1 MFTSI
6 LLSRNIA
13 TEDNA
18 CHNLRKVAGI
28 SMCNTFH
35 HCCRLL
41 FPNDPELVSEL
52 FRLSEVDDT
61 LRAQQLSLEQ
71 FEQLCNAFIKLVANS
86 SNDCNLERNIA
97 NEIPNVTSYS

>member
-1 MFTSI
+1 
-6 LLSRNIA
+6 
-13 TEDNA
+13 
-18 CHNLRKVAGI
+18 
-28 SMCNTFH
+28 MCNTFH

-71 FEQLCNAFIKLVANS
+71 FEQLCNAFIKLIANS
-86 SNDCNLERNIA
+86 NLERNIA
-97 NEIPNVTSYS
+97 NEIPNLTSYS